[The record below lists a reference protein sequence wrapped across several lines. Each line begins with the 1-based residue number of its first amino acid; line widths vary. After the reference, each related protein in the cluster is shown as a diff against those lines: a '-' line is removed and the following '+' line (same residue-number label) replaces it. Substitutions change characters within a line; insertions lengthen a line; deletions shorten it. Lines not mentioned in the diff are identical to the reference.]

1 MIRNPSQYLLAFLMV
16 PRIAIAQDLTAASSL
31 ADEWITR
38 FQPLEFTLSRPPAA
52 GESVHMIIGT
62 TDVSD
67 LCVVR
72 GDRLSYEPRTIP
84 LPAGTVEISIYIIP
98 VEGGWSSAGSFT
110 VHVLNATGLERSTI
124 TPSLSIAN
132 KGQPASD
139 HFPDANVTGRTR
151 FQELNGQFALNM
163 ELERSGIQAGAEFAL
178 VGVSFRQEAL
188 RFSEK
193 REKAAKID
201 LSSYLLKARAST
213 TSLSVGHI
221 DHGRQRHLLSGF
233 ASRGISAAATVAGMV
248 DISAAVMNGTN
259 IVGWDN
265 LVGLERPEHRLYS
278 GTVGLEV
285 LPASPGLVRIEASY
299 AHGSQLPIS
308 NFNQGEITD
317 AEKSNGAGIRVLL
330 SDPSR
335 TISLD
340 AGFAKARFT
349 NPPDPF
355 LSGDLEI
362 VPVEATTRQARY
374 ADVSWNVLT
383 NETLVGNVP
392 ARLSVGFRHERVD
405 PLYRAV
411 GVSVRSDLLQNI
423 YELQGGLGP
432 AQVAVTHLRAEDNL
446 ADIPSVLKSVTRQT
460 GANLV
465 LSFATMSPTLQWTPT
480 VSYGV
485 TTTHQFGVATPTNSD
500 FTPERVPNQ
509 VTTSH
514 TAGIDWQADA
524 IRIGYRGSVSH
535 QDNRQVGNEIADAV
549 NRSHALGISL
559 SSPAVLSFN
568 VEGSLESSNNLETGF
583 VLRTRRLGINLSAQR
598 LSGASASLN
607 GSLSTSRPDDGSS
620 KQKQASLSIE
630 ASYAID
636 LSSLFVFNWRGQMF
650 VRYSWNET
658 SLRDFVF
665 DLDSYARFWLINTG
679 VTFNIF

>member
-1 MIRNPSQYLLAFLMV
+1 MRNPSKYLLAILMV
-16 PRIAIAQDLTAASSL
+16 PRMAIAQDVSASLSL

-38 FQPLEFTLSRPPAA
+38 FQPLEFTLSRPPT
-52 GESVHMIIGT
+52 GDESVHVIIGT

-67 LCVVR
+67 LCSIR
-72 GDRLSYEPRTIP
+72 GDTLHYEPRTFP
-84 LPAGTVEISIYIIP
+84 LPAGAVEISIYISSA
-98 VEGGWSSAGSFT
+98 EGGWNSAGSFT
-110 VHVLNATGLERSTI
+110 VNVLNATGFERSTI

-132 KGQPASD
+132 KGQPAAN
-139 HFPDANVTGRTR
+139 HFPDADAAGRTR
-151 FQELNGQFALNM
+151 FQELNGQFSMNM

-193 REKAAKID
+193 KEAAAKID
-201 LSSYLLKARAST
+201 LSSYLLKARVST
-213 TSLSVGHI
+213 TSLTVGHI
-221 DHGRQRHLLSGF
+221 NHGRQRHLLAGF
-233 ASRGISAAATVAGMV
+233 ASRGISAATTVASMV
-248 DISAAVMNGTN
+248 DISAAVMNGTD

-265 LVGLERPEHRLYS
+265 FVGLEKPEHRIYS
-278 GTVGLEV
+278 GTLGLEV
-285 LPASPGLVRIEASY
+285 LPSSPGVIRIEASY
-299 AHGSQLPIS
+299 AHGSQLPVS

-355 LSGDLEI
+355 LSGGLEV

-374 ADVSWNVLT
+374 ADVSWNVFA
-383 NETLVGNVP
+383 NETLAGNLP
-392 ARLSVGFRHERVD
+392 ARLNVGFRHERVD

-411 GVSVRSDLLQNI
+411 GVSVRSDFLQNM
-423 YELQGGLGP
+423 YELHGGLGP
-432 AQVAVTHLRAEDNL
+432 AQLDVTHLRSEDNL
-446 ADIPSVLKSVTRQT
+446 GDIPSVLKSKTRQT

-465 LSFATMSPTLQWTPT
+465 LSFGTLNPLLQWIPTL
-480 VSYGV
+480 SYGV

-509 VTTSH
+509 VDTSH
-514 TAGIDWQADA
+514 SAGIDWQSDP

-535 QDNRQVGNEIADAV
+535 QDNRQFGRENTDAV
-549 NRSHALGISL
+549 NRSHALNISM
-559 SSPAVLSFN
+559 SYFHVLSFN
-568 VEGSLESSNNLETGF
+568 VEGSLESSDNLETGF
-583 VLRTRRLGINLSAQR
+583 VLRTKRLGVILSAQWF
-598 LSGASASLN
+598 SGASTSLN
-607 GSLSTSRPDDGSS
+607 GSLSISKPDDGSS
-620 KQKQASLSIE
+620 RQKQASFSVE
-630 ASYAID
+630 ASYGFD
-636 LSSLFVFNWRGQMF
+636 LSSFFVFNWRGQMF
-650 VRYSWNET
+650 VRYSWNEA

-665 DLDSYARFWLINTG
+665 DLDSYTRFWLINTG